1 MSIEDIQRVRK
12 DKLPQQV
19 VEGLRG
25 LLEAGGLR
33 LGDQLPNE
41 AELARR
47 FGVGRNS
54 VREAIRHLETVGLIE
69 VRHGEGT
76 FVRAPNTDGLV
87 EHIRAVVALSP
98 SSTRHMLEF
107 RTVLEPGIAAM
118 AASTATPGQVDQ
130 MRHYLNLK
138 IQRQELHDREGVLE
152 ADLCFHLAVAEAT
165 GNPLVLGVATA
176 LLRLLRGFRQNL
188 LQQASD
194 SHDLTN
200 SESAVLEAIAARDG
214 QAAASAMRRHMEYL
228 LPFVEDSLLP

>member
-1 MSIEDIQRVRK
+1 MSIDSIRRVRK
-12 DKLPQQV
+12 EKLPQQV
-19 VEGLRG
+19 VEGLRS
-25 LLEAGGLR
+25 LLEAGDLR

-76 FVRAPNTDGLV
+76 FVRAPNTDGLM

-107 RTVLEPGIAAM
+107 RAALEPGIAAL
-118 AASTATPGQVDQ
+118 AASTATPEQIDQ

-138 IQRQELHDREGVLE
+138 IQRQELHDRDGVLE

-165 GNPLVLGVATA
+165 GNPLVLAVATA

-188 LQQASD
+188 LRQASY
-194 SHDLTN
+194 SLDLTN
-200 SESAVLEAIAARDG
+200 SESAVLEAIAARNP
-214 QAAASAMRRHMEYL
+214 QAASGAMREHMEYL
-228 LPFVEDSLLP
+228 LPFIQDSLLP